1 MKNKTAII
9 VTALL
14 CLCTVIF
21 ATEKVQEPGKN
32 QVLLVGRVSL
42 LKDLDRDFYI
52 QTLGL
57 DPSLR
62 DKNHTYGF
70 LPDPKRDDILTV
82 PIDTVIGDY
91 FFIPVKIPKTGRFP
105 LQGFFVFLFSE
116 GEKRTGIIGKLYL
129 ARARCIYLPFGMEV
143 PVSSENRYVY
153 VGSYTYSFAGDNFV
167 VDGIKQ
173 RDEFDEAQA
182 LLNQKLGKNVQL
194 TRAVLLDPEESQKK
208 TK

>member
-1 MKNKTAII
+1 MKNKTIFIAA
-9 VTALL
+9 ALL
-14 CLCTVIF
+14 CLCAATF

-32 QVLLVGRVSL
+32 QVLLVGKVSL

-116 GEKRTGIIGKLYL
+116 GEKEPS
-129 ARARCIYLPFGMEV
+129 AHFIYLPFGMDV

-173 RDEFDEAQA
+173 KDEFDEAQA

>member
-32 QVLLVGRVSL
+32 QVLLVGKVSL

-105 LQGFFVFLFSE
+105 LQGFFVFLFPKVKK
-116 GEKRTGIIGKLYL
+116 G
-129 ARARCIYLPFGMEV
+129 
-143 PVSSENRYVY
+143 PVLSENYILPERVVSTYP
-153 VGSYTYSFAGDNFV
+153 SAWTCLFRPKTDTYTS
-167 VDGIKQ
+167 
-173 RDEFDEAQA
+173 EAIRTA
-182 LLNQKLGKNVQL
+182 LRETTLSW
-194 TRAVLLDPEESQKK
+194 TA
-208 TK
+208 

>member
-1 MKNKTAII
+1 MKNKTIFIAA
-9 VTALL
+9 ALL
-14 CLCTVIF
+14 CLCAATF
-21 ATEKVQEPGKN
+21 ATEKVKEPGKN
-32 QVLLVGRVSL
+32 QVLLVGKVSL

-57 DPSLR
+57 DPALR
-62 DKNHTYGF
+62 DKNHVYGF
-70 LPDPKRDDILTV
+70 LPDPKGDIISV
-82 PIDTVIGDY
+82 PIDTIIGDY
-91 FFIPVKIPKTGRFP
+91 FFIPVKIPKNGRF
-105 LQGFFVFLFSE
+105 LLNGFFVFLFSE
-116 GEKRTGIIGKLYL
+116 GEKKIDVAGKVYL
-129 ARARCIYLPFGMEV
+129 ARARHIFLPFGMEV

-173 RDEFDEAQA
+173 KDEFDEAQA

-194 TRAVLLDPEESQKK
+194 TRAVLLDPEESKKK